1 MSATTITQSSSR
13 ARSVAF
19 CGLSI
24 ALMAVAAWVTV
35 PFGPVPFTLQTLA
48 VMFVLFALTPQQAL
62 ASIAGYLILGAI
74 GLPVF
79 ASFKGGLAALVGPT
93 GGFIVGFF
101 VAGAVALAVG
111 ALVKGVPAF
120 SSETEKSFFGA
131 KIAAGVLAR
140 NLVMG
145 IVFLIVLYAFGW
157 AWLMYAASM
166 SAEAA
171 FFAVVAP
178 FVVIDLVKMIAA
190 VLLAQAVGAA
200 VKASGSRA

>member
-1 MSATTITQSSSR
+1 MSEAMTHHSTAR

-48 VMFVLFALTPQQAL
+48 VMFVLFALPAKQAL
-62 ASIAGYLILGAI
+62 VAIGGYIVLGGL

-79 ASFKGGLAALVGPT
+79 SSFKGGLAALMGPT

-101 VAGAVALAVG
+101 VAAVVAIAAASLLKRTPLFA
-111 ALVKGVPAF
+111 
-120 SSETEKSFFGA
+120 SEEQKSFFGTH
-131 KIAAGVLAR
+131 IAAGVLAR
-140 NLVMG
+140 NVVMG
-145 IVFLIVLYAFGW
+145 VVFLAVLYVFGW
-157 AWLMYAASM
+157 AWLMVAGHL

-171 FFAVVAP
+171 FAAAVAP
-178 FVVIDLVKMIAA
+178 FVLIDAMKMIVA
-190 VLLAQAVGAA
+190 VLIAQAVSA
-200 VKASGSRA
+200 VVAR

>member
-120 SSETEKSFFGA
+120 SSETEKAFFGA

-171 FFAVVAP
+171 FFAAVAP